1 MRKLDPGRI
10 CGNNSIQS
18 LYWTAIFYWVFSLSF
33 YSPMRSFLFVTR
45 CNKVCSSKPQDSRR
59 KDWLLVLVT
68 RSTNFSLPSSLSNEK
83 DLARFQYQKW
93 CLHSSYQISLDNISF
108 WIPSPEYARLSPC
121 YSWLYK
127 TFRLSHYDKLS
138 SFHLSENLDYKRPLS
153 LLYISS
159 EKVRE
164 AFQVIISI
172 SLNNTRARRRDP
184 SLFPQLCP
192 ISSDHEA
199 NCLTLR
205 PTYPTVLPLPVRSLS
220 RDWSTTAWRRH
231 F

>member
-1 MRKLDPGRI
+1 MRRI
-10 CGNNSIQS
+10 LASFNIRNDVFTLHIRFHR
-18 LYWTAIFYWVFSLSF
+18 TIFHSGY
-33 YSPMRSFLFVTR
+33 
-45 CNKVCSSKPQDSRR
+45 
-59 KDWLLVLVT
+59 LLQNTLG
-68 RSTNFSLPSSLSNEK
+68 
-83 DLARFQYQKW
+83 
-93 CLHSSYQISLDNISF
+93 C
-108 WIPSPEYARLSPC
+108 PC

-127 TFRLSHYDKLS
+127 TFRLSHYDELS

-172 SLNNTRARRRDP
+172 SLNNTQARRRDP
-184 SLFPQLCP
+184 SLFPRLCP

-220 RDWSTTAWRRH
+220 QDRSITAWRRH
-231 F
+231 FWSSPEIINLSSAHSSLTLLLSPSTQKKPRRSVESHFLPPCPAF